1 MGFVAHCRSGL
12 LGCLAQ
18 GTHSQTVLTARGA
31 VTAERRATIGAGL
44 ALVTRVKRKMREG
57 KILIPLRELVSGG
70 EPGKSAPSAVHP
82 TPPQCARR
90 GDPWQGTNGDFA
102 PMRDRG
108 GIGTVVNA

>member
-1 MGFVAHCRSGL
+1 
-12 LGCLAQ
+12 
-18 GTHSQTVLTARGA
+18 
-31 VTAERRATIGAGL
+31 
-44 ALVTRVKRKMREG
+44 MREG